1 LDIKRKERIAR
12 EKQPVENEDEIL
24 LDEKWLVAFQSTK
37 IDSGKVI
44 FFRQFWAPGF
54 YEAYDTVMTYAE
66 KLRLNILWF
75 KEKRRCGSP
84 YINSNYLQ
92 LESFCTYCNRRC
104 DSTDLLPCTNEKC
117 EAQFCS
123 KECYLDH
130 FKIRHHI

>member
-1 LDIKRKERIAR
+1 MDIKRKERIAR

-44 FFRQFWAPGF
+44 FLRQFWAPGF

-66 KLRLNILWF
+66 KLGLNILWF
-75 KEKRRCGSP
+75 KEKRRCGHP
-84 YINSNYLQ
+84 YINFNYLQ

-104 DSTDLLPCTNEKC
+104 GSTDLLPCTNEEC

-130 FKIRHHI
+130 FKIRHRI

>member
-37 IDSGKVI
+37 IASGKVI
-44 FFRQFWAPGF
+44 LRQFWAPGF

-66 KLRLNILWF
+66 KLGLNILWF
-75 KEKRRCGSP
+75 KEKRRCGYP
-84 YINSNYLQ
+84 YVNFNYSQ

-104 DSTDLLPCTNEKC
+104 SSTDLVPCTSEKC

-130 FKIRHHI
+130 FKIRHRI